1 MKQSYQNTYKKILTI
16 VVPIYNVEDFLI
28 KCLDS
33 IFLQF
38 DNNYEIILVD
48 DGSTD
53 FSSEI
58 CNQYKLKYPQ
68 TIVIHK
74 ENGGLSDAR
83 NIGITIAKG
92 EYIYFLDSDDWLAP
106 NAIRTLLNF
115 AINYNCEIV
124 QGGFY
129 YAFYDYLL
137 YDNSKNISF
146 ILNREQAMKE
156 LLKNE
161 SIKNFAWGKIY
172 KTEIV
177 KKHLFIKGVYFEDSY
192 WQHLIINEI
201 DNYGVIPTPLY
212 YYRQREESISGSFNK
227 NILDLLRGY
236 EARISF
242 IEKEFPEMTKMIIK
256 QYWKICTSILLRSK
270 RTKHYSNCL
279 QYWNYSKIKYKAYFD
294 KYLNNY
300 IRYRIVSRWEKL
312 LVVFNFYDR
321 IINKMS
327 SNRFQVI
334 KNAPK

>member
-1 MKQSYQNTYKKILTI
+1 MVKISLI
-16 VVPIYNVEDFLI
+16 IPIFNVAKYLRQ
-28 KCLDS
+28 CLDS
-33 IFLQF
+33 IYAQIEP
-38 DNNYEIILVD
+38 NYEIILIN

-53 FSSEI
+53 NSKDI
-58 CNQYKLKYPQ
+58 CDEYKLKFSQ
-68 TIVIHK
+68 TIVVHK
-74 ENGGLSDAR
+74 ENGGLSEAR
-83 NIGITIAKG
+83 NTGIKIATG
-92 EYIYFLDSDDWLAP
+92 EYICFIDSDDWLRP
-106 NAIRTLLNF
+106 DAISILLNF
-115 AINYNCEIV
+115 AIKNQCQVV
-124 QGGFY
+124 QGSFY
-129 YAFYDYLL
+129 YAYDNYLL
-137 YDNSKNISF
+137 YYNNVKTTL
-146 ILNREQAMKE
+146 ILDRVQAMKE

-212 YYRQREESISGSFNK
+212 YYRQREESISGSFNE

-270 RTKHYSNCL
+270 RTKHYSNCV
-279 QYWNYSKIKYKAYFD
+279 QYWNYSKIKYKTYFD